1 MLTNVPSQLAYKPLL
16 TPLIRQIRREV
27 HRGWIPVD
35 GLEYMPAQASL
46 QFELFTGRKVPQSLL
61 SATILRNYR
70 VDDGDEETRE
80 FVQARLLT
88 LESRGRL
95 MASDV

>member
-1 MLTNVPSQLAYKPLL
+1 M
-16 TPLIRQIRREV
+16 

-61 SATILRNYR
+61 SATILRNYQ
-70 VDDGDEETRE
+70 VDDGDDETRE
-80 FVQARLLT
+80 FVRAKLLA
-88 LESRGRL
+88 LEGRGPL
-95 MASDV
+95 VNE